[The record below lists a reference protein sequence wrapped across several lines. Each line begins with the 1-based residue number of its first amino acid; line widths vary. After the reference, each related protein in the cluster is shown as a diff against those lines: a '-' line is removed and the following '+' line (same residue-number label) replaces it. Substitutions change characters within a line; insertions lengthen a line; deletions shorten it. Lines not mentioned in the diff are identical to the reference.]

1 LIGEGSFG
9 KVYAAHTRE
18 VWSFTDVVVKI
29 TEKEQ
34 EEAGAME
41 FLGCDI
47 LQQHLI
53 LLWLGVSKPNIVH
66 MLEVCVSPERTYYVM
81 ESLSGPNLEE
91 WLSSKTEIQERL
103 VAILV
108 KQMLSAVREIHAA
121 DMVHRDIKPE
131 NFVFANVASLE
142 LKLVDV
148 VGTMCG
154 VFDNARPQ
162 KLAGTPLYVPPEVL
176 EHLLTKGR
184 LDTQGIKAVTTKA
197 VDMWA
202 IGVTVF
208 QMLSGKVPFEGSVQ
222 SKTRIGSSSSSG
234 SPKNRSEVAKLARA
248 QSEPLSLDGSET
260 WELVSHEAKD
270 FLRSLLRHEPEH
282 RLCVEDALAHPW
294 FAIDTGSDNPIQR
307 NSHVACSPLRDFFSE
322 KGQTEHVVRKT
333 LFLVRHGEA
342 VHNIEEQAA
351 KKVAQLQA
359 EQLGLHPKSPECKAM
374 VDAARR
380 LVLNSQALGD
390 AELSPAGKA
399 QALATKV
406 AVAALIRQGKVPEP
420 TGLLISPLQ
429 RTLQTASII
438 FPNHPNAH
446 VRDLLSEKK
455 TQFPCDNRSKIRNSV
470 RKTFVNMSFS
480 HLDRFDEQRLW
491 FDSLEAEENN
501 ADVRERAATFVQ
513 QLRSI
518 RDDCIALVSHK
529 GFLRELERGPFGQP
543 ETSDAKKPGSEFGNC
558 EVRVYD
564 VTLAPR
570 GVFATFRYGG

>member
-1 LIGEGSFG
+1 MG
-9 KVYAAHTRE
+9 
-18 VWSFTDVVVKI
+18 
-29 TEKEQ
+29 
-34 EEAGAME
+34 
-41 FLGCDI
+41 
-47 LQQHLI
+47 
-53 LLWLGVSKPNIVH
+53 
-66 MLEVCVSPERTYYVM
+66 
-81 ESLSGPNLEE
+81 
-91 WLSSKTEIQERL
+91 
-103 VAILV
+103 
-108 KQMLSAVREIHAA
+108 
-121 DMVHRDIKPE
+121 
-131 NFVFANVASLE
+131 
-142 LKLVDV
+142 
-148 VGTMCG
+148 
-154 VFDNARPQ
+154 
-162 KLAGTPLYVPPEVL
+162 

-184 LDTQGIKAVTTKA
+184 LDTQGFKAVATKA

-248 QSEPLSLDGSET
+248 QSGPLSL
-260 WELVSHEAKD
+260 
-270 FLRSLLRHEPEH
+270 
-282 RLCVEDALAHPW
+282 EDALAHPW